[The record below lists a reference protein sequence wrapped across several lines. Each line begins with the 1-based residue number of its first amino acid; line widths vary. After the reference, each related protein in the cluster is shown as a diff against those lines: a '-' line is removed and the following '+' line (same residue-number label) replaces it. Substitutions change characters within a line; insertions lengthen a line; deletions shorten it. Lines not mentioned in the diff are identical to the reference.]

1 MVPLVAITAAALA
14 LAVTAARA
22 QPPDAP
28 PPDYAPPYVA
38 APPPTGDAKSTII
51 SGILMVVNGVI
62 MSEADR
68 RHQQCATFVTGLQQN
83 GFPIFRQACRTAERR

>member
-1 MVPLVAITAAALA
+1 MVPLVAIISAALA
-14 LAVTAARA
+14 LTVTAASA
-22 QPPDAP
+22 ETPAAP
-28 PPDYAPPYVA
+28 APDYPPPYVA

-51 SGILMVVNGVI
+51 GGILMIVNGVI

-83 GFPIFRQACRTAERR
+83 GFPILRQACRTAERR

>member
-1 MVPLVAITAAALA
+1 MVPFAIIIAALC
-14 LAVTAARA
+14 LTVTAARA
-22 QPPDAP
+22 EAP
-28 PPDYAPPYVA
+28 AATDDPFTPYVA

-51 SGILMVVNGVI
+51 SGILMIVNGVI

-83 GFPIFRQACRTAERR
+83 GFPIFRQVCRLPERRE

>member
-1 MVPLVAITAAALA
+1 MVPFAIIIAALC
-14 LAVTAARA
+14 LTVTAARA
-22 QPPDAP
+22 EAP
-28 PPDYAPPYVA
+28 AATDDPSTPYVA

-51 SGILMVVNGVI
+51 SGILMIVNGVI

-83 GFPIFRQACRTAERR
+83 GFPIFRQACRLPERR

>member
-1 MVPLVAITAAALA
+1 MVPFAIIITALC
-14 LAVTAARA
+14 LTVTAARA
-22 QPPDAP
+22 EAP
-28 PPDYAPPYVA
+28 AATDDPFTPYVA

-51 SGILMVVNGVI
+51 SGILMIVNGVI

-83 GFPIFRQACRTAERR
+83 GFPIFRQACRLPERR